1 MKIEHMTSLLL
12 ARSLGQHFAAIR
24 DLGSA
29 GVPGKDLWHRSDHT
43 SFSYYYD

>member
-24 DLGSA
+24 DLG
-29 GVPGKDLWHRSDHT
+29 KDLWHRSDHT